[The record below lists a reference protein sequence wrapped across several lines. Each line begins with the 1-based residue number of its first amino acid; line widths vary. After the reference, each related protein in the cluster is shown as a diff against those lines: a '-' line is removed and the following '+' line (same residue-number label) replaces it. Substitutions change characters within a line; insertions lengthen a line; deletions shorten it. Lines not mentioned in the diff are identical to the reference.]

1 MEDNVL
7 SLREKKVEGEKESD
21 RETEIE
27 THRNTQR
34 EIETQRE
41 RQRKERNTEVGRW
54 NKNFPLLGM
63 TDTKVNDGR

>member
-1 MEDNVL
+1 M
-7 SLREKKVEGEKESD
+7 
-21 RETEIE
+21 TERQRD
-27 THRNTQR
+27 RNTERER

-63 TDTKVNDGR
+63 TDTKVNYGR